1 MSQFEESISR
11 KGKDHMRLK
20 HVGGAVI
27 AILAIVGA
35 ASLAAPQEKQE
46 KSEWTY
52 PVVEGYSPAWPLP
65 QAAVQPEKGRTYKVV
80 VEVSKLGE
88 QPTEPAPGLLHAAR
102 AYNVFAADGV
112 PPKQMKIAI
121 VMHGAAGYA
130 AMNNE
135 TYRAKYN
142 VDNPNAKLIA
152 ELKQAGAEIFLCG
165 QTLHGLKFEE
175 SGMLP
180 QVQLATSAMI
190 VLVSYQNNGYALLAF

>member
-1 MSQFEESISR
+1 
-11 KGKDHMRLK
+11 MRLK
-20 HVGGAVI
+20 HVLGAVVT
-27 AILAIVGA
+27 ILAIAGA
-35 ASLAAPQEKQE
+35 ASLAAPQE

-65 QAAVQPEKGRTYKVV
+65 LAAVQPEKGRVYKAVF
-80 VEVSKLGE
+80 EVSKLGE

-130 AMNNE
+130 AMNDE

-165 QTLHGLKFEE
+165 QTLHGLKFQENA
-175 SGMLP
+175 MLP